1 MNLFDHNNPRHMAI
15 LKEELARAKSIL
27 TEASSYSADK
37 IWGNMTLDDRRSAL
51 YVAKSPNPDD
61 YIDGDWDSVPAEM
74 QDLIDL
80 SEYEP
85 ASMSQTGRSL
95 LRGTV
100 AAMKEDPHGNHFVM
114 KYLRHT
120 GKAAIEQLTVS
131 EIDDLNAKL
140 WRFVKRNQNNVQT
153 LGGPTP
159 DEYSANRGR
168 GNYQGD

>member
-1 MNLFDHNNPRHMAI
+1 MFL
-15 LKEELARAKSIL
+15 LKIQHLQQ
-27 TEASSYSADK
+27 
-37 IWGNMTLDDRRSAL
+37 
-51 YVAKSPNPDD
+51 
-61 YIDGDWDSVPAEM
+61 AEM